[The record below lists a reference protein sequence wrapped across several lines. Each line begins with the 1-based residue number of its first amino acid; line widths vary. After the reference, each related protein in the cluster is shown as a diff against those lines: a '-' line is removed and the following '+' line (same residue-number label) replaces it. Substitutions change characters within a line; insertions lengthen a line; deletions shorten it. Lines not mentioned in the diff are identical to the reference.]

1 MGGAGDLQLLVGG
14 NHQDPD
20 RSIPRADLRDS
31 TVADD
36 VACGID
42 GDAQGDQFGAYRLT
56 DDGRMIAD
64 PRSEDESIQAVEH
77 GVIGAD
83 V

>member
-1 MGGAGDLQLLVGG
+1 
-14 NHQDPD
+14 
-20 RSIPRADLRDS
+20 
-31 TVADD
+31 
-36 VACGID
+36 
-42 GDAQGDQFGAYRLT
+42 
-56 DDGRMIAD
+56 MIAD